1 MGSHNERFYS
11 SVRLRDRIIGS
22 IFGCCPPPCSLT
34 TCCGSTPCYLC
45 CPSPCCGFKD
55 HWCHFYS
62 LCYYHP
68 CSRRSYSFED
78 FHHPNCGSL
87 SLHFC
92 SSCCG
97 CSRPSCGTCSPSS
110 SP

>member
-11 SVRLRDRIIGS
+11 SVRLRDRIICS
-22 IFGCCPPPCSLT
+22 IFGCCPPTCSLT

-55 HWCHFYS
+55 HFCS
-62 LCYYHP
+62 LCCYHP
-68 CSRRSYSFED
+68 CSCRSHSFKD
-78 FHHPNCGSL
+78 FHRSHFGSC

-92 SSCCG
+92 
-97 CSRPSCGTCSPSS
+97 PSCGTCSPSCCCS
-110 SP
+110 SRCSC